1 MSTTE
6 NSEPLKST
14 TSRIKAVTQKIAL
27 AEEKL
32 EAAIANELDA
42 IDKGTRNMDNAV
54 RKFADKHAAL
64 YGLLI
69 TIAVL
74 IFLVVILILCK
85 DYYSG

>member
-1 MSTTE
+1 MRNVNDSK
-6 NSEPLKST
+6 PLKST

-32 EAAIANELDA
+32 EAAISHELDS
-42 IDKGTRNMDNAV
+42 IEKGTRSMDNAV
-54 RKFADKHAAL
+54 KNFADKHSAL

-69 TIAVL
+69 TMAVI

-85 DYYSG
+85 DYYTG